1 MLTRRGVLKGA
12 AAASIAALASAHNSA
27 VAAAAPGSNSGF
39 GLSIG
44 NLENGGLGAFDKH
57 PDSFGVFVRW
67 KRSSGPGDEGP
78 EESRVGADLIFK
90 DSPSGVEVFQKVFD
104 KGWTPVTSFFLKILP
119 SLDGAEASF
128 TKFDKARAEFFIK
141 GENNIGVIATVETNA
156 DGVQIGK
163 PATGPARR
171 RPAARSAGGP
181 WASRSRPG
189 TPRPPPPTLPHR
201 K

>member
-27 VAAAAPGSNSGF
+27 VAAAAPGGNSGF
-39 GLSIG
+39 DLSIG

-57 PDSFGVFVRW
+57 PDSFDVFLRW
-67 KRSSGPGDEGP
+67 EKGGPDRP
-78 EESRVGADLIFK
+78 EHVGADLIFK

-104 KGWTPVTSFFLKILP
+104 KGWAPVTSFFLKFLP

-156 DGVQIGK
+156 DGVQIGVDEVEF
-163 PATGPARR
+163 
-171 RPAARSAGGP
+171 
-181 WASRSRPG
+181 
-189 TPRPPPPTLPHR
+189 
-201 K
+201 